1 MDQAKTELILGEQSA
16 GQTKTKAKQAR
27 KRVKKRI
34 SEADLRRSVQ
44 ILTKGEGTKLYT
56 PKKDPKPKDQTSQAA
71 EIARKLED
79 AAVLKALANEAI
91 VITPLL
97 EEQLAKVNRFCTGI
111 LTEVDQAPPMALD
124 GNMNLSCNLA
134 CDAAHAADPPED
146 GMAEEEEQFEEQ
158 AYDEEP
164 EEEEKEMEDAALE
177 PTEEGPLELG
187 ESVLDDINLDSDED
201 LLDDEGE
208 GGDASL

>member
-1 MDQAKTELILGEQSA
+1 
-16 GQTKTKAKQAR
+16 
-27 KRVKKRI
+27 
-34 SEADLRRSVQ
+34 
-44 ILTKGEGTKLYT
+44 
-56 PKKDPKPKDQTSQAA
+56 
-71 EIARKLED
+71 
-79 AAVLKALANEAI
+79 
-91 VITPLL
+91 
-97 EEQLAKVNRFCTGI
+97 
-111 LTEVDQAPPMALD
+111 MALD
-124 GNMNLSCNLA
+124 GNMNLSGNLA